1 MLNVTAGHSN
11 NSCYWRDPAIV
22 SLPRLARRDT
32 IDSVQLAKHHTRC
45 RLNWTADAGR
55 QAGEAWKERG
65 RMEDGR
71 EGARGEW
78 GGREQREGVRKL

>member
-11 NSCYWRDPAIV
+11 NICYWRDPAIA
-22 SLPRLARRDT
+22 SLPRLAMCDT

-45 RLNWTADAGR
+45 TLNWTAEAGR
-55 QAGEAWKERG
+55 QARKERG
-65 RMEDGR
+65 RMGDGR

-78 GGREQREGVRKL
+78 GGREQREGVRKR